1 MNFSY
6 FQLASGVSVREPVAK
21 TPQPDSGQMGG
32 SELEERGSG
41 LGWRK
46 LERG

>member
-1 MNFSY
+1 MNLSS
-6 FQLASGVSVREPVAK
+6 FQLASGVSVREPLAK

-32 SELEERGSG
+32 SEPEERVSG
-41 LGWRK
+41 LGCRK